1 MTHETGASSGTTSL
15 AKGRPCPDNPTEHVI
30 LDLSPDDARL
40 AGLQDR
46 CTVHI
51 DRFRQPATGDLVWV
65 ELVRHGSTQRMI
77 RKYALDGGW
86 VTLSAPGGGTAAI
99 MRRRGELLVLGT
111 VTDTVSGDEAK
122 L

>member
-1 MTHETGASSGTTSL
+1 M
-15 AKGRPCPDNPTEHVI
+15 
-30 LDLSPDDARL
+30 
-40 AGLQDR
+40 
-46 CTVHI
+46 HI
-51 DRFRQPATGDLVWV
+51 DRCRQPATGDLVWV

-86 VTLSAPGGGTAAI
+86 VTLSAPGGGPAAI